1 MNDAITPAPPVPL
14 NPLLNENKLK
24 LGLFSINGTGAAYT
38 NHPDRFDPSWPNI
51 RNLAQLADRL
61 GLEVLLS
68 FARWKPF
75 GGDGNA
81 SGLTLDPVSW
91 AGAVAAVTD
100 HIAIV
105 STMHVPVNHPLF
117 VAKAGATIDRISN
130 GRWGLNVVCGWYQA
144 EIEMFGAALKAHE
157 DRYGVAD
164 EWIEVV
170 ERLWTE
176 KASFDYQG
184 KYFDLKGLYS
194 DPHPL
199 QRRPVIM
206 NAGGSPRG
214 QDYAAQHADCA
225 FIVAFDSRPEA
236 IRKQVEAYRTTAR
249 EKYGREL
256 QIWTYAH
263 VVQRD
268 TVAEAQAYVD
278 AYSGDEYGNHAAAD
292 SFIENNIATA
302 KTAPPEVILPLKK
315 AMMAGAGGIPLL
327 GTPDGIA
334 GRLAEVSD
342 AGVDGVLVNWLDYQS
357 GLTEFGQTVMPL
369 LEQRGLR
376 KPFHALA

>member
-1 MNDAITPAPPVPL
+1 MSDATEPARARHT
-14 NPLLNENKLK
+14 NPLLNQNRLK

-38 NHPDRFDPSWPNI
+38 NHPDRFDPTWANT
-51 RNLAQLADRL
+51 RALVQLADGL

-91 AGAVAAVTD
+91 AGAVAAVTE

-105 STMHVPVNHPLF
+105 STMHVSVNHPLF

-130 GRWGLNVVCGWYQA
+130 GRWGLNIVCGWYQA

-164 EWIEVV
+164 EWIEIL

-176 KASFDYQG
+176 DKSFDYHGQH
-184 KYFDLKGLYS
+184 FDLKGLYS
-194 DPHPL
+194 DPHPV

-225 FIVAFDSRPEA
+225 FVIALDSRPEA
-236 IRKQVEAYRTTAR
+236 IRKQVDAYRKTAR

-268 TVAEAQAYVD
+268 TVAQAQAYVD
-278 AYSGDEYGNHAAAD
+278 EYSGDQWGNHAAAD
-292 SFIENNIATA
+292 AFIENNIATA
-302 KTAPPEVILPLKK
+302 KTAPPEVMASMKK

-327 GTPDGIA
+327 GTPDDIA
-334 GRLAEVSD
+334 ARMHDVSD

-357 GLTEFGQTVMPL
+357 GLTDFGGTVLPL
-369 LEQRGLR
+369 LERRGLR
-376 KPFHALA
+376 APFNP